1 MVSFSLMDER
11 TVLRQPICCIV
22 GHVDHGKTKLLDK
35 IRGTAVQ
42 TGEAGGITQ
51 AIGASIIPLKTI
63 KGICGPLLGK
73 DANFSI
79 PGLLFIDTPGHAA
92 FTNLRK
98 RGGNLADIAIL
109 IVDVNE
115 GFKPQT
121 IESIEILK
129 SFKTPFIVAA
139 NKIDLIPGFR
149 KIEKPLVQSIPEQ
162 DPFFQ
167 EKLDTKIY
175 ELVGKLS
182 EFGLES
188 ERFDR
193 VESYTKQI
201 AIIPTSAITGDG
213 ISELLMVLVGL
224 AQKFLEN
231 NIRLHIG
238 AAAKG
243 SVLEV
248 KESAGLGKT
257 MDVII
262 YDGIL
267 KRGDKI
273 MIGGLEE
280 PIATKV
286 KALFEPKE
294 LCEIRDKKSKFCAV
308 SEVKAATGVKI
319 SALGIDDVIAGM
331 PLRSYTDSEFE
342 QVKADIQKQVQ
353 EVLVETDKE
362 GIVIKADTLG
372 SIEALTLLLKE
383 KDISVR
389 KASIGKIT
397 KKDIMDAETGYEKD
411 PLKSVILGFNSEREA
426 DVSSTDKVKIIT
438 NNIIYKIIEE
448 YELWVEQT
456 RNIMEAKELDQLT
469 RPAKLKLMPQF
480 LFRASNPAIIG
491 VDVLEGKIKVGATV
505 MKPDG
510 TQVADIRSIKEDQDN
525 LSSVTKGKQVAMAF
539 AGVTIGRQLKGDEEL
554 YSYIPE
560 PEFRKIKDKAK
571 YLSKGE
577 MELMKEIAQI
587 MRKENPVW
595 GV

>member
-1 MVSFSLMDER
+1 MDER